1 MDLQLKDRIFVVGGA
16 GDGFGKAIT
25 VALATE
31 GAKVLAVSRTRSKLE
46 CLKRQFPGQ
55 IELISGDITTENVQS
70 KIVHYVQDHGISGIV
85 INAGGPP
92 AGGFTGITMEQ
103 WDEAW
108 KTVVRWKIALL
119 TKLMP
124 FMHKNKY
131 GRIVVI
137 ESVSVKQPVDQLIL
151 SNALRPAMVG
161 FAKTVAKEVAPDGI
175 TINVLAPG
183 YHKTAAMERLFKKKS
198 EMEGISPKEAE
209 KLFEKEIPVGE
220 MGRPEEM
227 AGIALWL
234 LSPLS
239 RYVTGQTIT
248 HDGGIV
254 QGIFG

>member
-1 MDLQLKDRIFVVGGA
+1 
-16 GDGFGKAIT
+16 
-25 VALATE
+25 
-31 GAKVLAVSRTRSKLE
+31 
-46 CLKRQFPGQ
+46 
-55 IELISGDITTENVQS
+55 
-70 KIVHYVQDHGISGIV
+70 
-85 INAGGPP
+85 
-92 AGGFTGITMEQ
+92 
-103 WDEAW
+103 
-108 KTVVRWKIALL
+108 
-119 TKLMP
+119 
-124 FMHKNKY
+124 
-131 GRIVVI
+131 
-137 ESVSVKQPVDQLIL
+137 
-151 SNALRPAMVG
+151 MVG

>member
-46 CLKRQFPGQ
+46 RLKRQFPGQ
-55 IELISGDITTENVQS
+55 IEFISGDITTESIQS
-70 KIVHYVQDHGISGIV
+70 RILHYVQDHEISGIV

-92 AGGFTGITMEQ
+92 AGGFSGITMEQ

-124 FMHKNKY
+124 FMRKNKY

>member
-1 MDLQLKDRIFVVGGA
+1 MDLQLKNRIFVVGGA

-25 VALATE
+25 VALAKE
-31 GAKVLAVSRTRSKLE
+31 GAKVLAVSRTQKKLE
-46 CLKRQFPGQ
+46 QLKQQFPGQ
-55 IELISGDITTENVQS
+55 IEFIPGDITTEGVQS
-70 KIVHYVQDHGISGIV
+70 KIVHYVQSHRISGV
-85 INAGGPP
+85 LINAGGPP
-92 AGGFTGITMEQ
+92 AGGFSDITMEQ

-119 TKLMP
+119 SKLMP
-124 FMHKNKY
+124 FMHKNNY
-131 GRIVVI
+131 GRIVII

-161 FAKTVAKEVAPDGI
+161 FAKTVAREVAPVGI

-183 YHKTAAMERLFKKKS
+183 YHRTAAMQRLFKKKS
-198 EMEGISPKEAE
+198 ELESISPEEAE
-209 KLFEKEIPVGE
+209 KQYEAEIPVGE